1 MSWRRLWFPIS
12 RWSRSHETLETST
25 KDLQINAI
33 GGIDA
38 SMAAVLEN
46 TSMKQLT
53 KLALASGL
61 TAIGLVACNTSNG
74 PTDFGTTDPLRAPGS
89 GTDSTSIDTEG
100 FSAGQFVRAAV
111 DNTAFYLKRPKGAV
125 DADKLLRRGTSMKVI
140 STSGDYLK
148 VELDSGEVGF
158 VPPVMVEDAA
168 GASSSTETLPS
179 NPNEIQLYPPLPGS
193 TQPLPPGAPG
203 EQPPAGAI
211 PTVIDPDAPSPASA
225 PPIAAP
231 DQTPP
236 NPPAPTA
243 PDANAANTAPATPAT
258 TTANSKE
265 LEEMKK
271 KAEALA
277 PKEGEAPPAQ

>member
-1 MSWRRLWFPIS
+1 M
-12 RWSRSHETLETST
+12 
-25 KDLQINAI
+25 KGLQITAI

-38 SMAAVLEN
+38 SMAAVLGN
-46 TSMKQLT
+46 ASMKQLT

-89 GTDSTSIDTEG
+89 STDSTSIDTEG

-111 DNTAFYLKRPKGAV
+111 DNTAFYLKRPKGDV

-140 STSGDYLK
+140 STNGNYLK

-168 GASSSTETLPS
+168 GASSSTGTLPS

-193 TQPLPPGAPG
+193 TQPLPPVAPG

-225 PPIAAP
+225 QPIAAP

-243 PDANAANTAPATPAT
+243 PDANAATTAPATPATTPPAAPAT

-271 KAEALA
+271 KAEELA

>member
-1 MSWRRLWFPIS
+1 
-12 RWSRSHETLETST
+12 
-25 KDLQINAI
+25 
-33 GGIDA
+33 
-38 SMAAVLEN
+38 
-46 TSMKQLT
+46 MKQLT
-53 KLALASGL
+53 KLAFASGIA
-61 TAIGLVACNTSNG
+61 AIGLAACNTSNG
-74 PTDFGTTDPLRAPGS
+74 PTDFGMADPLRAPG
-89 GTDSTSIDTEG
+89 TDVSTSSTDTEG
-100 FSAGQFVRAAV
+100 FNAGQFVRATV
-111 DNTAFYLKRPKGAV
+111 DNTAFYLKRPKGDV

-140 STSGDYLK
+140 STSGNYLK

-168 GASSSTETLPS
+168 GASSSTGALPS

-193 TQPLPPGAPG
+193 TQPLPPVAPG

-236 NPPAPTA
+236 NPPVPTA
-243 PDANAANTAPATPAT
+243 PDTNAATTSPATPSAPATPT
-258 TTANSKE
+258 TNSKE

-271 KAEALA
+271 KAEELA
-277 PKEGEAPPAQ
+277 PKEGEAQPAQ